1 MCVFVLK
8 KIRISASMQMLS
20 WHKMLSMQ
28 QNRSDNLTSQRQLS
42 QLQFLIVFSAIKQL
56 SDSLRWNKSN
66 GKFTFE
72 SCIFLRDKVIQML
85 ADKWHWKMHYSPSRR
100 PPMWIN
106 PYFQH
111 RLSLYDLVG
120 YIIVGFFLF
129 AQGLFEVGQ
138 EDYF

>member
-85 ADKWHWKMHYSPSRR
+85 ADKWQYIGKCIIP
-100 PPMWIN
+100 
-106 PYFQH
+106 
-111 RLSLYDLVG
+111 LVG
-120 YIIVGFFLF
+120 GH
-129 AQGLFEVGQ
+129 QCE
-138 EDYF
+138 